1 MGENI
6 WGGWKLGTQKN
17 VPINNKRK
25 LPLKKR
31 FKQDIKKKIFTRLIY
46 EKLFS
51 IISHW
56 EI

>member
-31 FKQDIKKKIFTRLIY
+31 FKQDIKKRY
-46 EKLFS
+46 S
-51 IISHW
+51 RG
-56 EI
+56 